1 MRLSSIL
8 RMDLEDNDVAAVQ
21 ESWAIAKSIAKLR
34 DHGVGLFELLF
45 TDYPG
50 WRTEFFSHMGNA
62 PMEELRISPK
72 FRAHCTL
79 FVSNLNF
86 WVQNLDDQELVTE
99 SVKKLGDT
107 HRARNVMSAQ
117 FVIVGEV
124 LMKYLQAALGDQ
136 FRKEM
141 ELGWTKLM
149 DNVVAIIK
157 ENNQEGEEQ
166 SLYKR
171 LVFLKS

>member
-62 PMEELRISPK
+62 PMEELGISPK

-79 FVSNLNF
+79 FVSHLNF
-86 WVQNLDDQELVTE
+86 WVQNLDDHTAKNDRFKILD
-99 SVKKLGDT
+99 L
-107 HRARNVMSAQ
+107 RA
-117 FVIVGEV
+117 
-124 LMKYLQAALGDQ
+124 
-136 FRKEM
+136 
-141 ELGWTKLM
+141 
-149 DNVVAIIK
+149 
-157 ENNQEGEEQ
+157 
-166 SLYKR
+166 
-171 LVFLKS
+171 